1 MIINNIKINYVDYG
15 KKKGQPIVLLHGWG
29 QNLQMMDVIG
39 QPLKKEYRIIILDLP
54 GFGKTPEPLNSYT
67 MEDYY
72 QLLNEFLINLKI
84 NKPILIGHSFGGRL
98 AIYYASKKEVNKL
111 VLLGSPIKSHSKP
124 DSLKIKFLKLCKKLP
139 LVNKLESY
147 AKKHIGSRDYRNAS
161 PIMRET
167 LVNVVNENLEDKVK
181 KIKVATIL
189 IWGSN
194 DTEALMEDAKFIED
208 NTPDSALIV
217 YENASHYAY
226 IERLDKTIAILKN
239 FFKENK

>member
-1 MIINNIKINYVDYG
+1 
-15 KKKGQPIVLLHGWG
+15 
-29 QNLQMMDVIG
+29 
-39 QPLKKEYRIIILDLP
+39 
-54 GFGKTPEPLNSYT
+54 
-67 MEDYY
+67 
-72 QLLNEFLINLKI
+72 
-84 NKPILIGHSFGGRL
+84 
-98 AIYYASKKEVNKL
+98 
-111 VLLGSPIKSHSKP
+111 
-124 DSLKIKFLKLCKKLP
+124 
-139 LVNKLESY
+139 
-147 AKKHIGSRDYRNAS
+147 
-161 PIMRET
+161 MRET